1 MEHLTIGEA
10 VRQLRQMHC
19 MTQETLI
26 ELADLSRSQ
35 LYYIE
40 SGKRTPSLPTIYA
53 ICSALG
59 MTFYDLVCYMYGELQ
74 EDSGTPSISSIGAP
88 GATIG

>member
-1 MEHLTIGEA
+1 MEYLTIGQA
-10 VRQLRQMHC
+10 IKALRQERA
-19 MTQETLI
+19 MTQEHLI
-26 ELADLSRSQ
+26 EQADLSRSQ

-40 SGKRTPSLPTIYA
+40 SGKKSPSLPTIYA

-59 MTFYDLVCYMYGELQ
+59 VSFYDLVSTMYRPPQG
-74 EDSGTPSISSIGAP
+74 SGTPSISSIGAP

>member
-1 MEHLTIGEA
+1 MQYVTIGDA
-10 VRQLRQMHC
+10 IRQLRLQQS

-26 ELADLSRSQ
+26 ERAELSRSQ

-59 MTFYDLVCYMYGELQ
+59 VSFLDLVSYMYHSPHG
-74 EDSGTPSISSIGAP
+74 SGTPSISSMGAP